1 MATRLH
7 LLFVVMCL
15 IWGATWIAIRAG
27 VEALPPLLFAG
38 TRLVAAG
45 ALLLAWRWLSGAPL
59 TIARAHWPLLG
70 VVALFTMAAT
80 YALLF
85 WGMRTVPSGLAAII
99 HLSLLP
105 VGLYA
110 FGLAHGE
117 ERSSARQVAAVGLG
131 LAGLAILFGPAAG
144 ATGDPAELRAVAAIV
159 ASTLLYGWGSVLSRP
174 LTRRYSPVHIAGWA
188 IFVGGVVL
196 LVLAAAFEPLDRAVL
211 VAFAAPR
218 VLASWL
224 FLVLF
229 GFAGGLDRIPAPAA
243 RLGAGA
249 GRHVRLRLAA
259 DRGRPRC
266 RGLWRAPGA
275 APGGGRDPDAGGGV
289 AGLAPGA
296 CVAPGG
302 SRRAGIADLR
312 APGRRPPRGA
322 AAPVIGG
329 CRAAAIARGVRP
341 RCQRGAARRDSSL
354 SGIAGSAATV

>member
-59 TIARAHWPLLG
+59 TIARAHWPRLG

-80 YALLF
+80 YAFLF

-144 ATGDPAELRAVAAIV
+144 ATGDPAELRGVAAIV

-174 LTRRYSPVHIAGWA
+174 LTRRYAPVHIAGWA

-211 VAFAAPR
+211 VAFATPR
-218 VLASWL
+218 VLAGWL

-229 GFAGGLDRIPAPAA
+229 GSLVAFTVYLRLLRDWGPVRAGMYAFVSPLIAVALGAAVYGERLAPHQVAGGILMLAAAWLALRPAPVSLPAPASGPVSPISA
-243 RLGAGA
+243 P
-249 GRHVRLRLAA
+249 LAA
-259 DRGRPRC
+259 DRR
-266 RGLWRAPGA
+266 
-275 APGGGRDPDAGGGV
+275 
-289 AGLAPGA
+289 
-296 CVAPGG
+296 
-302 SRRAGIADLR
+302 
-312 APGRRPPRGA
+312 
-322 AAPVIGG
+322 
-329 CRAAAIARGVRP
+329 
-341 RCQRGAARRDSSL
+341 AARRRP
-354 SGIAGSAATV
+354 